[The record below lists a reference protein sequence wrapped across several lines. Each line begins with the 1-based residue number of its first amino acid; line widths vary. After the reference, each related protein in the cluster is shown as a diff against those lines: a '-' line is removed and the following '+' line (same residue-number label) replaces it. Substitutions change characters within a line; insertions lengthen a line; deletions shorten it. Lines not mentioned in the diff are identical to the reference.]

1 MRYVWI
7 CGRAGES
14 RRTPSGGGV
23 REGNTNRSLRPL
35 PSTPPLNLTMQ
46 HSDGSN
52 SPSEEKMAYPEYK
65 GHEEQLETVGSLTM
79 MEGDGVLVRPARV
92 FTADEERRLY
102 TKVSPTKPFLQRPQT
117 DLVRPDVLR
126 RQVDKRILPILAFL
140 YLLSFMDRGN
150 VGNARLL

>member
-1 MRYVWI
+1 
-7 CGRAGES
+7 
-14 RRTPSGGGV
+14 
-23 REGNTNRSLRPL
+23 
-35 PSTPPLNLTMQ
+35 
-46 HSDGSN
+46 
-52 SPSEEKMAYPEYK
+52 MAYPEYK
-65 GHEEQLETVGSLTM
+65 GHEEQLENVGSLTM